1 MHRQDIYSL
10 HMEPTFKPRF
20 SFQEQISGP
29 LRTKSSI
36 ASARNIQ
43 VKLIPGLRV
52 TIRDKICMI
61 VTSTHSL
68 VEFCLYLL
76 ADVLQVSHFARW
88 NWNTRLENNLKT
100 KSFYGFLFSVIEKL
114 VACFDLNCMPCL
126 SSKDIHWFLDRLL
139 MISLCE

>member
-29 LRTKSSI
+29 LPTKSLI
-36 ASARNIQ
+36 DSARNIHQ
-43 VKLIPGLRV
+43 VKLIPGLIV

-76 ADVLQVSHFARW
+76 ADVLQVSHFAR
-88 NWNTRLENNLKT
+88 
-100 KSFYGFLFSVIEKL
+100 
-114 VACFDLNCMPCL
+114 
-126 SSKDIHWFLDRLL
+126 
-139 MISLCE
+139 